1 MPGFKI
7 ASDIVTTERDGY
19 GNAIETARKHR
30 WKVSIAVPDVQD
42 EAFKFLREKEP
53 IISFYAKSCNIPNVT
68 FDELV
73 VHNGQDKIVL
83 PGKWNY
89 KPIDIVFYD
98 ILLDTDKLPGG
109 FKSLTHFL
117 LKLTPNS
124 QRFNK
129 INTTFRFNAKLE
141 TLNGKGDV
149 TNTYDLHECYVEKFE
164 PSDLDYSDTNISELT
179 LTLKYNRYTVK

>member
-7 ASDIVTTERDGY
+7 ASDKITTEGDGY
-19 GNAIETARKHR
+19 DNAIETARKHR

-42 EAFKFLREKEP
+42 EAFKLLREAEP
-53 IISFYAKSCNIPNVT
+53 IISFFAKSCNIPNVT
-68 FDELV
+68 YDELV

-98 ILLDTDKLPGG
+98 MLKSTSESPSGI
-109 FKSLTHFL
+109 KSLTHFL

-129 INTTFRFNAKLE
+129 INKIFRFDAKLE
-141 TLNGKGDV
+141 ILNGKGDV